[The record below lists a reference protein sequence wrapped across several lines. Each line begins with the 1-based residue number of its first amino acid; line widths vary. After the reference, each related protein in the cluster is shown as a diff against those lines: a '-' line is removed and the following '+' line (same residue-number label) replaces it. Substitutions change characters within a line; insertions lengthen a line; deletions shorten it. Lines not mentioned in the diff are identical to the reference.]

1 MGRIVFQCY
10 PPVSEVPMTS
20 ALARRPFPLIPLA
33 LLAAC
38 NTETSNERVL
48 GIQAMS
54 FANSEW
60 SEPVHLDAPINS
72 RCQDQTPTM
81 SKDELS
87 LYFLSDRPGGLGNLL
102 STTGC
107 MDNFDLWVA
116 QRSSP
121 DGPWETAANLGPTI
135 NTGRNEAGPALS
147 PDGHLLFFSSDRA
160 TTGILHDIYVSRRA
174 DPKDDFGWDPPTPL
188 GPDVNT
194 ALHEAGPF
202 YSQSAEDG
210 SANLYFYRGSDNGAT
225 TDIYVAPVTRDGET
239 RGPAVLVSELSYPE
253 RPDGFVTVR
262 ADGKEILFNSGRPL
276 TPGGPNAFDIWVST
290 RRSVHD
296 AWSAPVNLGPPVNTQ
311 FAEFQPDLS
320 HDGRTLLFIAG
331 PLRGGLGG
339 FDIWMSTRTVNGN

>member
-1 MGRIVFQCY
+1 
-10 PPVSEVPMTS
+10 MTS

-38 NTETSNERVL
+38 NTETGNERVL
-48 GIQAMS
+48 GVQAMS

-60 SEPVHLDAPINS
+60 SEPVRLDAPVNS

-102 STTGC
+102 SSTGC

-116 QRSSP
+116 QRSSA
-121 DGPWETAANLGPTI
+121 DGPWETAVNLGPVI
-135 NTGRNEAGPALS
+135 NTARNDAGPALS

-160 TTGILHDIYVSRRA
+160 TPGVLHDIYVSRRA
-174 DPKDDFGWDPPTPL
+174 DPKDDLGWGAPTPL

-194 ALHEAGPF
+194 ELHEAGPF

-239 RGPAVLVSELSYPE
+239 RGPAVLVSELSYPA

-276 TPGGPNAFDIWVST
+276 TPGGANAFDIWVST
-290 RRSVHD
+290 RRNVHD
-296 AWSAPVNLGPPVNTQ
+296 PWSAPVNLGPPVNTQ

-339 FDIWMSTRTVNGN
+339 FDIWMSTRTVNGKEEP

>member
-1 MGRIVFQCY
+1 MITASRVAFL
-10 PPVSEVPMTS
+10 V
-20 ALARRPFPLIPLA
+20 PLA
-33 LLAAC
+33 LLLVAC
-38 NTETSNERVL
+38 EPQSAPVGVKL
-48 GIQAMS
+48 QAMS
-54 FANSEW
+54 FANSEL
-60 SEPVHLDAPINS
+60 SEPVHLDAPVIL

-87 LYFLSDRPGGLGNLL
+87 LYFLSDRPGGFGNLV

-116 QRSSP
+116 QRSSA
-121 DGPWETAANLGPTI
+121 DGPWETAVNMGPTI
-135 NTGRNEAGPALS
+135 NTARNEAGPALS

-174 DPKDDFGWDPPTPL
+174 DPTDAFGWGEPTPL

-194 ALHEAGPF
+194 TLHEAGPF

-225 TDIYVAPVTRDGET
+225 TDIYYAPVTRDGET
-239 RGPAVLVSELSYPE
+239 RGPAVLVSELSYPG

-276 TPGGPNAFDIWVST
+276 TPGGANAFDIWVST
-290 RRSVHD
+290 RRTTHD
-296 AWSAPVNLGPPVNTQ
+296 AWSAPVNLGLPVNTG

-331 PLRGGLGG
+331 VGRGGLGG

>member
-1 MGRIVFQCY
+1 MTAPSTGR
-10 PPVSEVPMTS
+10 
-20 ALARRPFPLIPLA
+20 LIPPLTFA
-33 LLAAC
+33 LLLAC
-38 NTETSNERVL
+38 TADSDAPLVGL
-48 GIQAMS
+48 QPMS

-60 SEPVHLDAPINS
+60 SEPVHLDAPVNS

-87 LYFLSDRPGGLGNLL
+87 LYFLSDRPGGFGTLV

-116 QRSSP
+116 QRTSA
-121 DGPWETAANLGPTI
+121 DDPWETAVNLGPTI
-135 NTGRNEAGPALS
+135 NTARNEAGPALS

-174 DPKDDFGWDPPTPL
+174 DPK
-188 GPDVNT
+188 
-194 ALHEAGPF
+194 AGPF

-225 TDIYVAPVTRDGET
+225 TDIYYAAVTRDGET
-239 RGPAVLVSELSYPE
+239 RGPAVLVSELSYPG

-262 ADGKEILFNSGRPL
+262 ADGKEILFSSGRPL
-276 TPGGPNAFDIWVST
+276 TPGGANAFDIWVST
-290 RRSVHD
+290 RRSTHD
-296 AWSAPVNLGPPVNTQ
+296 AWSAPVNLGPPVNTS

>member
-10 PPVSEVPMTS
+10 PPGSEVPMAS
-20 ALARRPFPLIPLA
+20 ALARRPFPLIPLT

-60 SEPVHLDAPINS
+60 SEPVHLDAPVNS

-87 LYFLSDRPGGLGNLL
+87 LYFLSDRPGGFGNLV

-107 MDNFDLWVA
+107 MDNFDLWFA

-160 TTGILHDIYVSRRA
+160 TTGILHDIYLAHRA
-174 DPKDDFGWDPPTPL
+174 DPKDDLGWGPPTPL

-210 SANLYFYRGSDNGAT
+210 SANLYFYRGSYNGAT
-225 TDIYVAPVTRDGET
+225 TDIYYAPVTRDGET
-239 RGPAVLVSELSYPE
+239 RGPAVPVSELSYPG

-276 TPGGPNAFDIWVST
+276 TPGGANAFDIWVST
-290 RRSVHD
+290 RRTTHD
-296 AWSAPVNLGPPVNTQ
+296 AWSAPVNLGLPVNTG

-331 PLRGGLGG
+331 VGRGGLGG
-339 FDIWMSTRTVNGN
+339 FDI

>member
-1 MGRIVFQCY
+1 MRNATLYRLILLT
-10 PPVSEVPMTS
+10 PLTPVLACAPESDVPVVG
-20 ALARRPFPLIPLA
+20 L
-33 LLAAC
+33 
-38 NTETSNERVL
+38 
-48 GIQAMS
+48 QAMS

-60 SEPVHLDAPINS
+60 SEPVLLDAPVNS

-87 LYFLSDRPGGLGNLL
+87 LYFLSDRPGGFGNLV

-116 QRSSP
+116 QRSST
-121 DGPWETAANLGPTI
+121 DGAWETAVNLGPTI
-135 NTGRNEAGPALS
+135 NTTRNEAGPALS
-147 PDGHLLFFSSDRA
+147 PDGHVLFFSSDRA
-160 TTGILHDIYVSRRA
+160 TTGILHDIYLAHRA
-174 DPKDDFGWDPPTPL
+174 DPKDDLGWGPPRPL

-194 ALHEAGPF
+194 TLHEAGPF

-225 TDIYVAPVTRDGET
+225 TDIYYAPVTRDGET
-239 RGPAVLVSELSYPE
+239 RGPAVLVSELSYPG

-276 TPGGPNAFDIWVST
+276 TPGGANAFDIWVATRPST
-290 RRSVHD
+290 HD
-296 AWSAPVNLGPPVNTQ
+296 AWSAPVNLGPPVNTT

-331 PLRGGLGG
+331 VARGGLGG
-339 FDIWMSTRTVNGN
+339 FDIWMSTRTVNGKEEP